1 MTSQENPF
9 PELFSL
15 SDPSAENTT
24 SENNTAQNVSE
35 AIISTGNATLPGG
48 TGPGNTSHRNVSTAH
63 STVAADNSMP
73 AVQHSNKT
81 QWEHHNMVTE
91 LSSKPT
97 GFTFPGL
104 ASPGDQVETQLNQ
117 QLWSLIPNNDV
128 QRLISHVIQTL
139 KIDCSDTHV
148 QLACANLISRTGLL
162 MKLLSKQQEVNV
174 SKAEWDMDQWKADNS
189 ISESTEAQSEQK
201 EQESSEVRITPD
213 TWDLDFYSV

>member
-1 MTSQENPF
+1 
-9 PELFSL
+9 
-15 SDPSAENTT
+15 
-24 SENNTAQNVSE
+24 
-35 AIISTGNATLPGG
+35 
-48 TGPGNTSHRNVSTAH
+48 
-63 STVAADNSMP
+63 
-73 AVQHSNKT
+73 
-81 QWEHHNMVTE
+81 MVTE

-201 EQESSEVRITPD
+201 EQESSELTKEVPGYDYNNKLILAVSVPVVVTICVRILCLIEVRTIINSDSEPRN
-213 TWDLDFYSV
+213 